1 MLLATVLL
9 AACSDDSQA
18 TFPVLPTFVPPGM
31 VGNPVVPDAAG
42 TRSPD
47 IQGLGSLSNYH
58 FDVVLDYT
66 GHRVQVSQLV
76 EVINP
81 GPDVWTELVFFLP
94 RDLQTTRFTMSTV
107 RLQDHVETA
116 AAQLHF
122 TDDGFLTIRLPQD
135 LHPHDSFLV
144 NIAYGLEAVEVG
156 IGTRRPLGDV
166 SYGDDVLQFINWY
179 PRLVPYHPG
188 QGWALWAPTDVGS
201 PLFAEVADYNLQVR
215 APEGVVVVSGG
226 PVERRGNDWKFHVQD
241 ARSIAFSASPDYE
254 LKTRTD
260 AGVTLYLFYLREH
273 SFAADAVLEAAA
285 RALVLFNDQ
294 FGHYP
299 YRSLVI
305 VQNAY
310 LSSVA
315 AGGLLLHSGQGFE
328 NYTGQPDTLLLA
340 LLPLTMAHLWWG
352 QVVGYNPIAEPWLG
366 ASLAMYAEYLYHE
379 RYQPEMKDWYWRDRI
394 DYWQPEGA
402 LNLTAYDLG
411 STGRLLQ
418 NTYRVGAR
426 FLDEIRTA
434 MGPTA
439 FRSFTRDFFRY
450 GAFKL
455 VSGDEFFEA
464 LRRHTDEY
472 PQTVIMRYF
481 DETVVMPTL
490 PPPLTQWSTPG
501 PPAPATPVHRIHVVE
516 PGETLIGISIKYEV
530 PIQMIIDRNNITD
543 RATIQVG
550 RKLVVPY
557 P

>member
-1 MLLATVLL
+1 MLLVAALL

-18 TFPVLPTFVPPGM
+18 NFPVLPTFVPPGM
-31 VGNPVVPDAAG
+31 IENRVVPDAAG

-47 IQGLGSLSNYH
+47 IQGLGSLANYH

-107 RLQDHVETA
+107 RLQEHVETA

-122 TDDGFLTIRLPQD
+122 TNDGFLTIRLPQD
-135 LHPHDSFLV
+135 LHPHESFLV
-144 NIAYGLEAVEVG
+144 NIAYGLEAVEVD
-156 IGTRRPLGDV
+156 IGTRRPMGDV
-166 SYGDDVLQFINWY
+166 SYGDDILQFINWY
-179 PRLVPYHPG
+179 PRLVPYLPG

-201 PLFAEVADYNLQVR
+201 PLLAEVADYNLQVR
-215 APEGVVVVSGG
+215 APEGIVVVSGG
-226 PVERRGNDWKFHVQD
+226 PVERRGKDWKFHMQN

-254 LKTRTD
+254 LKIRTE

-305 VQNAY
+305 AQDAY

-315 AGGLLLHSGQGFE
+315 SGGLLLHSGQGFK

-352 QVVGYNPIAEPWLG
+352 QVVGYHPIAEPWLG

-402 LNLTAYDLG
+402 LNLTAYDLD

-426 FLDEIRTA
+426 FLHEIRTV
-434 MGPTA
+434 MGPTD
-439 FRSFTRDFFRY
+439 FRSFTRDLFRY

-455 VSGDEFFEA
+455 VSGDEFFDA

-472 PQTVIMRYF
+472 PQTVINRYF
-481 DETVVMPTL
+481 DETVVMPTF
-490 PPPLTQWSTPG
+490 PPPLTQRPTPG
-501 PPAPATPVHRIHVVE
+501 PPATATPVQRIHVVE
-516 PGETLIGISIKYEV
+516 PGETLIGISIEYEV

-550 RKLVVPY
+550 RKLVIPY